1 MKTINRTK
9 EKINDSIQVILINV
23 ESFEY
28 GELTPYELVKKI
40 KEQINKITKL
50 LKQ

>member
-1 MKTINRTK
+1 MKTINRAK
-9 EKINDSIQVILINV
+9 EKINDRLQIILLNV

-40 KEQINKITKL
+40 KEEIKKINKLI
-50 LKQ
+50 KQ